1 MGLARAILS
10 PAKILILDETLSG
23 LDEQSALVV
32 LGNLRREIAGTRCL
46 LYLLYGYKST
56 RTDAEGAGRTIIA
69 LTSSPLSLRGAFDK
83 VLVLCSLLEPW

>member
-1 MGLARAILS
+1 MKALLTLGGDTGVRLTGPQRLQVGLARAILS

-46 LYLLYGYKST
+46 LYLLYGY
-56 RTDAEGAGRTIIA
+56 
-69 LTSSPLSLRGAFDK
+69 FK
-83 VLVLCSLLEPW
+83 VLVYAALSYYCRRP